1 MRELGALPD
10 EDADRLT
17 ACLSRLLG
25 RTDTTTEAFVVDCR
39 RSLRA
44 YFRTRSGDSSNGL
57 PAAIEADLTR
67 IERETA
73 ALRSSLYGLPA
84 EIAALV
90 DLHLLGADQQRRIA
104 HDVSMLE
111 TPLEDL
117 AAAIQS
123 LRLQASKEQGLS
135 PALIRDRLLRALGN
149 AYRNHFN
156 LLPKLEPESPFRA
169 VLEAVLEPVAAY
181 DPALAML
188 LMPEGEALLQA
199 AFRLR

>member
-1 MRELGALPD
+1 
-10 EDADRLT
+10 
-17 ACLSRLLG
+17 
-25 RTDTTTEAFVVDCR
+25 
-39 RSLRA
+39 
-44 YFRTRSGDSSNGL
+44 L